1 LLIDLDLQ
9 ALLSQYLG
17 IPVSE
22 LEASVYSVMRG
33 DTDLGRVTRGT
44 EPAEEAANERK
55 EGESPKRG
63 SREGGGGDRR
73 REGTKRFGPKAK
85 GADDPQAGAGR
96 TTGRRPAGA
105 DLRAQA

>member
-1 LLIDLDLQ
+1 MLIDLDPQ
-9 ALLSQYLG
+9 ALLSQCLG

-22 LEASVYSVMRG
+22 LEALVYSMMRE
-33 DTDLGRVTRGT
+33 DTDLGRVTRGA

-55 EGESPKRG
+55 EEESPKRE
-63 SREGGGGDRR
+63 SREGGGDRR